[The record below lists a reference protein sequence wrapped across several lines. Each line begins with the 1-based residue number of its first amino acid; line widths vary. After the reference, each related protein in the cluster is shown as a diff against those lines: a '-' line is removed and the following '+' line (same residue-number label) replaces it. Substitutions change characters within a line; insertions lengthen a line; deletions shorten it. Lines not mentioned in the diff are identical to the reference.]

1 MKYQATESMGD
12 TLTGDIV
19 LSADQRKIAGRVQ
32 NLQLAYERKQ
42 EEFADAIKQ
51 LKDAEASLKRAKD
64 DLYEAMSE
72 GDIKT
77 IESDILKITV
87 VEPTTVKTVDSK
99 AIQARDPRMWKKIE
113 ESYLKTTNRKG
124 YVKITDK
131 RDRQTALQIEG

>member
-1 MKYQATESMGD
+1 
-12 TLTGDIV
+12 
-19 LSADQRKIAGRVQ
+19 
-32 NLQLAYERKQ
+32 
-42 EEFADAIKQ
+42 
-51 LKDAEASLKRAKD
+51 
-64 DLYEAMSE
+64 MSE

-131 RDRQTALQIEG
+131 RERKAALQIEG